1 MSCGG
6 HTRTIRNETEN
17 GARICSSKLAFAL
30 PIRALV
36 SPNNDPGRWN
46 DCLCAPAA
54 FSVNLSVAPFNVH
67 VCVHAEQALAVAEQH
82 LWMRVTKFRIKRERD
97 NAVSEYDDA
106 NCGSEPADPV
116 STLTRN
122 KTKATKHFVSA
133 AATIGVIAAGT
144 ALFEVALIPGIAI
157 GAAAALAPK
166 LRRRLRPLLNS
177 MVRGRI
183 EPASARPNRP
193 DHKAPLVA
201 PAGIAIK
208 QALAKTVTFQIIG
221 TTMDFTAHYVVVG
234 SLGTAASLSAIG
246 FVVSPFVYFGHE
258 MAWDYYRS
266 WTRRLDPMMRKSLVP
281 APG

>member
-1 MSCGG
+1 
-6 HTRTIRNETEN
+6 
-17 GARICSSKLAFAL
+17 
-30 PIRALV
+30 
-36 SPNNDPGRWN
+36 
-46 DCLCAPAA
+46 
-54 FSVNLSVAPFNVH
+54 
-67 VCVHAEQALAVAEQH
+67 
-82 LWMRVTKFRIKRERD
+82 
-97 NAVSEYDDA
+97 VSEYDDA

-116 STLTRN
+116 STIPRN
-122 KTKATKHFVSA
+122 KTKASRDFVGA
-133 AATIGVIAAGT
+133 AATIGVIAAGA

-166 LRRRLRPLLNS
+166 LRRRLWPPLNS
-177 MVRGRI
+177 TVRGQI
-183 EPASARPNRP
+183 EPAPAQPNRP

-201 PAGIAIK
+201 PAGVAIK

-221 TTMDFTAHYVVVG
+221 TTVDFTAHYVVVGSLTTAVSLSASHLLVRPLYYLVHETAWNYLSPPAGRKVGLGSNRALAKTVTYQVMATTLDFTTHYVVVG

-266 WTRRLDPMMRKSLVP
+266 WVRRLDPMTRKNLVP